1 MLNYSILREFKNA
14 YRAKLDSLRMDLA
27 TADRVVR
34 EANRVFKIN
43 MFLMQEVMNELDP
56 TQLEKFDRELLEEY
70 TKKDK
75 TVLNKIHHQVE
86 GKGMY

>member
-1 MLNYSILREFKNA
+1 
-14 YRAKLDSLRMDLA
+14 MDLA

-56 TQLEKFDRELLEEY
+56 AQLEKFDRELLEEY

-75 TVLNKIHHQVE
+75 TILNKIHNQAE
-86 GKGMY
+86 AKGKHIIY